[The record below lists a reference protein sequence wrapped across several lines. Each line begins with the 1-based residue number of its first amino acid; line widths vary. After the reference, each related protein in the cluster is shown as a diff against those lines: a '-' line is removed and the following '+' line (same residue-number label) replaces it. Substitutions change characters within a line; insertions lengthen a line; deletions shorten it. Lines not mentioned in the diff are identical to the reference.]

1 MCVSALLDYP
11 RFQAMLYALLS
22 YKKLLQ
28 INLHLSVVIIVYD
41 CIFFHNLQRRRY
53 TRKPNYSSITYLSDG
68 FHKITERSI
77 QSISI
82 TILSV
87 SCLIQWLV
95 HVLIIGIRLQTIE
108 VPLYQQYLE
117 QWLVCIF
124 NSFSLNW
131 YQRMDRF
138 IPTCKWTL
146 YCLHSNISSIKKGR
160 QSFILGLVW
169 WSLRLTEIHLLTYFR
184 Y

>member
-1 MCVSALLDYP
+1 MCVSGLFDYP
-11 RFQAMLYALLS
+11 RFQAMLYALLP

-41 CIFFHNLQRRRY
+41 CILFHNLQRRRY
-53 TRKPNYSSITYLSDG
+53 TRKLNYNSITYLSDG

-82 TILSV
+82 ILSV
-87 SCLIQWLV
+87 SFLIRLV
-95 HVLIIGIRLQTIE
+95 IIIGIRLQTIE

-117 QWLVCIF
+117 LWLVCIF

-131 YQRMDRF
+131 YQKMDRF
-138 IPTCKWTL
+138 IPTCKCIL
-146 YCLHSNISSIKKGR
+146 YCLHSNISSIEKGR

-169 WSLRLTEIHLLTYFR
+169 SLHVRLTEIHFLTYFL

>member
-1 MCVSALLDYP
+1 MY
-11 RFQAMLYALLS
+11 
-22 YKKLLQ
+22 
-28 INLHLSVVIIVYD
+28 
-41 CIFFHNLQRRRY
+41 FFHNLQRRRY
-53 TRKPNYSSITYLSDG
+53 TRKLNYNSITYLSDG

-82 TILSV
+82 ILSV
-87 SCLIQWLV
+87 SFLIQWL
-95 HVLIIGIRLQTIE
+95 VLIIGIRLQTIE
-108 VPLYQQYLE
+108 VPLYQQYLD

-131 YQRMDRF
+131 YQKMDRL

-169 WSLRLTEIHLLTYFR
+169 WSLRLTEIHLLTYFL

>member
-11 RFQAMLYALLS
+11 RFQAMLYALLP

-53 TRKPNYSSITYLSDG
+53 TRKLNYNSITYLSDG

-82 TILSV
+82 ILSV
-87 SCLIQWLV
+87 SFLIQWL
-95 HVLIIGIRLQTIE
+95 VLIIGIRLQTIE